1 MKSGVIGIVEGEPRQ
16 VESYHRTVEQDG
28 TPLTECIE
36 VTQTHNNVGS
46 GFTVQTG
53 RAAVQSIVQEET
65 VQITDQGEIAVVEE
79 GQRQTK
85 YTEFVFVPGEFVVV
99 DSGSGV
105 FLFDM
110 LRDIVGLESV
120 ERAEFDLAEFLSEHS
135 ESTPWQVGFYGVG
148 SEAEKGVVYGENVL
162 SDAHIGNTLKTSNKN
177 QVGVNHRRG
186 EEKVKVSLTE
196 SGYID
201 VYQPSNYE
209 STDFAEYVID
219 EIIHLNK

>member
-1 MKSGVIGIVEGEPRQ
+1 MKSGVIGIVEGKPRQ
-16 VESYHRTVEQDG
+16 VESYYRTVEQDG
-28 TPLTECIE
+28 TSLTECIE
-36 VTQTHNNVGS
+36 VTQTHDDVKNGY
-46 GFTVQTG
+46 TVQAG
-53 RAAVQSIVQEET
+53 RAAVQSIVPEET
-65 VQITDQGEIAVVEE
+65 VQITDQGEILVVEQ

-85 YTEFVFVPGEFVVV
+85 YTEFILVPGEFVVV

-110 LRDIVGLESV
+110 LRDITGIESV

-162 SDAHIGNTLKTSNKN
+162 SDAHIGNTLRTSNKN
-177 QVGVNHRRG
+177 QVGINHQKQ
-186 EEKVKVSLTE
+186 EERVKVSLTE

-201 VYQPSNYE
+201 VHQPSNYE
-209 STDFAEYVID
+209 SIDFAEYVID
-219 EIIHLNK
+219 EILHLNK